1 MNNIKGS
8 KGVISFDDGE
18 MEKVIK
24 EFWKNIETVM
34 RFSANKVL
42 RLNIGD
48 DAWGGLIQFV
58 KFGVVG
64 LINNAISYVI
74 YIILIMVGIH
84 YTLASIIGFTVSVL
98 NSYYWNNKYVFK
110 EEGSRIWWKTLIKTY
125 ISYAGTGIV
134 LNNFLLFVWIDMLG
148 ISAMVAPL
156 INLVITVPI
165 NFIMNKFWAYRK

>member
-1 MNNIKGS
+1 
-8 KGVISFDDGE
+8 
-18 MEKVIK
+18 MEKVI
-24 EFWKNIETVM
+24 EIVM
-34 RFSANKVL
+34 RFMAYKVL

-48 DAWGGLIQFV
+48 DAWSGLVQFV

-64 LINNAISYVI
+64 LTNNAISYVI
-74 YIILIMVGIH
+74 YIALIMVGMH
-84 YTLASIIGFTVSVL
+84 YTPASIIGFTVSVF
-98 NSYYWNNKYVFK
+98 NSYCWNSKYVFK
-110 EEGSRIWWKTLIKTY
+110 EDGGRIWWKTLIKTY

-165 NFIMNKFWAYRK
+165 NFIMNKFWAYRKEKE

>member
-1 MNNIKGS
+1 MS
-8 KGVISFDDGE
+8 SYDGE
-18 MEKVIK
+18 MEKVI
-24 EFWKNIETVM
+24 EIVM
-34 RFSANKVL
+34 RFMAYKVL

-48 DAWGGLIQFV
+48 DAWSGLVQFV

-64 LINNAISYVI
+64 LTNNAISYVI
-74 YIILIMVGIH
+74 YIALIMVGMH
-84 YTLASIIGFTVSVL
+84 YTPASIIGFTVSVF
-98 NSYYWNNKYVFK
+98 NSYYWNSKYVFK
-110 EEGSRIWWKTLIKTY
+110 EDGGRIWWKTLIKTY

-134 LNNFLLFVWIDMLG
+134 LNNFLLFVWIDVLG